1 MDSGDD
7 EKLFINVPSVAVQGG
22 HVEYVIE
29 AQRGEYSTQCTMRC
43 TCMCVHHKPI
53 WFSFM
58 GFR

>member
-29 AQRGEYSTQCTMRC
+29 AQRGEYSTQCT
-43 TCMCVHHKPI
+43 PAQ
-53 WFSFM
+53 
-58 GFR
+58 